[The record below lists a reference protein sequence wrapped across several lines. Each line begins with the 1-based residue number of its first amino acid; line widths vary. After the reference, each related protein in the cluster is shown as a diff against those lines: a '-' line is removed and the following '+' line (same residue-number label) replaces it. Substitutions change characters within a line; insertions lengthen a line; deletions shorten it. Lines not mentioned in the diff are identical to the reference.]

1 MFSHNDMRIIKLA
14 TILLQDHKE
23 LVNDDLIHKSIDS
36 IISSFLLPFDS
47 MASIVNELKRRF
59 NIK

>member
-1 MFSHNDMRIIKLA
+1 MLTHNDMRIVKLA
-14 TILLQDHKE
+14 TILLQDHRE
-23 LVNDDLIHKSIDS
+23 LVNDGLIHKSIDS

-47 MASIVNELKRRF
+47 MRDIVNELKRRF